1 MLHAKQCRQEYLE
14 GVRKDDAVQLP
25 TVLKILQLM
34 QPNLEALACR
44 FVNMFADQCGTKS
57 FCFSKP
63 RIQTSHM
70 LSGLFSLLR
79 ECLNAL

>member
-1 MLHAKQCRQEYLE
+1 MLALVQAQQQEKKCHFRNLILVLHRKRCRQEYLE

-44 FVNMFADQCGTKS
+44 FVNV
-57 FCFSKP
+57 
-63 RIQTSHM
+63 
-70 LSGLFSLLR
+70 
-79 ECLNAL
+79 